1 MQCPLL
7 ALYDADTNRQNGALS
22 FVGRAYDLQ
31 PGQAGYDF
39 SRRYAHDGNDI
50 SYLFRDDC
58 RAVEGM
64 RIRLW
69 SAQDP
74 IGVEDLVRPVA
85 SSPGTWIPIVMRLTN
100 GAPAVA
106 SWDYVARYGTGTQ
119 SSSRTSSNRIVKRSS
134 IEGSVDGLHWDN
146 LTGGDKVVEE
156 NELPTGD
163 NNWISG
169 GTKNRAYGN
178 GGAEQHEYG
187 VRGITAVVQFP
198 AWSLAKTSPNRAFE
212 VLSNCE
218 SVSVSGGGKLTADG
232 DDITLRSIVADCSAS
247 AGTIDGF
254 TLPADFEIDVKNL
267 SGSSATLPV
276 SFVNCTGLADTT
288 GWTVTGIVNG
298 KKKAMNASVS
308 GSSVRVSLKGMIL
321 TFR

>member
-1 MQCPLL
+1 
-7 ALYDADTNRQNGALS
+7 
-22 FVGRAYDLQ
+22 
-31 PGQAGYDF
+31 
-39 SRRYAHDGNDI
+39 
-50 SYLFRDDC
+50 
-58 RAVEGM
+58 M

-74 IGVEDLVRPVA
+74 MGVEDFARPVA

-106 SWDYVARYGTGTQ
+106 SWDYVARYGTGTG
-119 SSSRTSSNRIVKRSS
+119 SAKRSASNCIVKRSS

-163 NNWISG
+163 NNWISA

-178 GGAEQHEYG
+178 GGAEHHEYG
-187 VRGITAVVQFP
+187 VRGVTAVVEQFP
-198 AWSLAKTSPNRAFE
+198 AWSLAKTAPDREFE

-218 SVSVSGGGKLTADG
+218 SVSVSGGSLIADG
-232 DDITLRSIVADCSAS
+232 DGVVLPSIVADCTAP

-254 TLPADFEIDVKNL
+254 TLPADFEIEVKNL
-267 SGSSATLPV
+267 SGRCATLPV
-276 SFVNCTGLADTT
+276 SFVNCAGLANTS
-288 GWTVTGIVNG
+288 GWTVSGVVNG
-298 KKKAMNASVS
+298 KKRAMRAVVS
-308 GSSVRVSLKGMIL
+308 GSSVIVSLNGLVL